1 MGAAHLAARLTV
13 ALMMAVAIVRP
24 ARAAVSL
31 KVEID
36 GISGELKKNA
46 LASMR
51 IEAARKDKDLDE
63 ARIRHLHGQAPA
75 EIEQALEPYGYY
87 RVVVQPSLTQESGG
101 WVARYRVEPGPQ
113 LQVTAVDVQ
122 LLGAGAKDAG
132 FERLVHAFPLHP
144 GEAMLHLP
152 YELGKNNFDDYA
164 AAHGY
169 LDGKFEVSQIRID
182 LAAYTAAIVLHYQSG
197 PRYLYGPVRFH
208 QDFLK
213 EELLRGFV
221 HFKTG
226 QPIAA
231 NQLLQLQR
239 ELADTNYFQR
249 VEVVPRREEAANLE
263 VPIDVNLTP
272 AKPQKWTAG
281 AGYGTDTGPRGSLG
295 LELRH
300 INDLGHRFTAEGHLS
315 EIEKSIRTDYIIPA
329 ILPRTGVLDFTV
341 AYADLTPTT
350 SRSLDLLAGPS
361 YTYPVGRW
369 RNSIALDYQ
378 RELFTVGDD
387 HGTSNLVIP
396 QDSLTRVYT
405 DDRLYPSHGEKYDLI
420 VRGGARALASDTNF
434 GQVQADAKFVQ
445 TLGAARRFRLIS
457 RALVGATVTD
467 DFHALPPT
475 ERFFAG
481 GDQSVR
487 GYAYQGIG
495 ALDHNGNVLGGPDS
509 VVASVE
515 LQYRLS
521 QYRLLQKFG
530 VATFF
535 DAGNAGYSFGGNLK
549 EGTGAGIFWISPI
562 GPVRVYL
569 ATALSIP
576 GHPLRLHLTIGP
588 DL

>member
-1 MGAAHLAARLTV
+1 V
-13 ALMMAVAIVRP
+13 K
-24 ARAAVSL
+24 ARAARAAAAVILALAAARPAHAAASL
-31 KVEID
+31 KVEIE

-63 ARIRHLHGQAPA
+63 TRIRHLHGQAPA

-87 RVVVQPSLTQESGG
+87 RVVVQPSLTQEEGGG
-101 WVARYRVEPGPQ
+101 WVARYRIEPGPQ
-113 LQVTAVDVQ
+113 LKVATVDVK
-122 LLGAGAKDAG
+122 LLGAGGKDAG
-132 FERLVHAFPLHP
+132 FERLVRAFPLHP
-144 GEAMLHLP
+144 GEALLHLA
-152 YELGKNNFDDYA
+152 YEAGKKSFDDYA
-164 AAHGY
+164 AARGY
-169 LDGKFEVSQIRID
+169 LDGRFEVSQIRVD
-182 LAAYTAAIVLHYQSG
+182 LAAYTSAIVLHYQSG

-213 EELLRGFV
+213 EELLRGYV

-226 QPIAA
+226 QPIDS

-249 VEVVPRREEAANLE
+249 VEVVPRRAEAADLE
-263 VPIDVNLTP
+263 VPIDVNLVP
-272 AKPQKWTAG
+272 AKPEKWTAG

-329 ILPRTGVLDFTV
+329 ILPRTGLLDFTV

-350 SRSLDLLAGPS
+350 SRSLDFLAGPS
-361 YTYPVGRW
+361 YTYPLGRW

-387 HGTSNLVIP
+387 HGTSDLVIP
-396 QDSLTRVYT
+396 QDSLTRVYA

-420 VRGGARALASDTNF
+420 VRGGAKALASDTNF
-434 GQVQADAKFVQ
+434 AQLQADAKFVQ
-445 TLGAARRFRLIS
+445 SFGTAKRFRLIS
-457 RALVGATVTD
+457 RALFGVTATD

-495 ALDHNGNVLGGPDS
+495 ALDRNGNVLGGPDS

-530 VATFF
+530 LATFF
-535 DAGNAGYSFGGNLK
+535 DAGGAGTSFGGDLK

-562 GPVRVYL
+562 GPVRVYV